1 MTNAEIDTLWNR
13 ALQASVMAGEEFTR
27 YRFAAMIEAVTVRRC
42 AEIACE
48 ISERERKVYKGR
60 SVPVD
65 KERAYNPHTDG
76 MSDGAAVVEEAIREE
91 FSEAFPTDPNKWAFD
106 RGLEST

>member
-1 MTNAEIDTLWNR
+1 MSDSRERFEALASTRLMSIEEDTAWQAWQAAE
-13 ALQASVMAGEEFTR
+13 AQA
-27 YRFAAMIEAVTVRRC
+27 VRRC

-76 MSDGAAVVEEAIREE
+76 MSDGAAVVEEAIREG
-91 FSEAFPTDPNKWAFD
+91 FPEAFPTDPNKWAFD